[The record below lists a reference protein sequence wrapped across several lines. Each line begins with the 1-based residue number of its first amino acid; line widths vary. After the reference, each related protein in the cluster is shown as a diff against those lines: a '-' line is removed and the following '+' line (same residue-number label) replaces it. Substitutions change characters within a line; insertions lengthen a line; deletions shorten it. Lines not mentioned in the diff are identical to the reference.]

1 MKLFTKRTEHI
12 FLFGPTQLII
22 ICVVIFPLIW
32 AIYISLTNY
41 SPVISPEKK
50 FVGLANFIRVF
61 KDDRFIDSLWR
72 MVFYSGFGVAIQVLL
87 GTALALAFVKYIKSG
102 LWRAV
107 LIIIYLLP
115 MMMAE
120 VVAAQMWYLLVSAAG
135 TFNNILISLRF
146 QPINWLGKDM
156 ALATVMI
163 ADIWQ
168 WTGLTLL
175 IVFAA
180 RISVPED
187 LYESAELDGA
197 SEWMI
202 LRRITL
208 PYLARPM
215 AIAALLRF
223 MDSYKYLDKVFI
235 MTYGGPGTATELP
248 TFYAYLV
255 GFSYFKVGYAAA
267 MSWIFGIGAVLAM
280 LLFWQLMRGK
290 QRGVI
295 R

>member
-1 MKLFTKRTEHI
+1 MKLFTTRTQHI
-12 FLFGPTQLII
+12 WLFGPTQLII
-22 ICVVIFPLIW
+22 VCVVIFPLIW
-32 AIYISLTNY
+32 AIYISLTDY
-41 SPVISPEKK
+41 SPVVSPAKN
-50 FVGLANFIRVF
+50 FVGLKNFIQVF
-61 KDDRFIDSLWR
+61 KDDRFIDSLGR
-72 MVFYSGFGVAIQVLL
+72 MAIYSGFGVAIQVVL

-102 LWRAV
+102 LMRAA
-107 LIIIYLLP
+107 LIIISLLP

-120 VVAAQMWYLLVSAAG
+120 VVAAQMWYLLISAAG
-135 TFNNILISLRF
+135 TFNNILISLRLK
-146 QPINWLGKDM
+146 PIEWLGKDM
-156 ALATVMI
+156 ALGTVML

-197 SEWMI
+197 SEWLI
-202 LRRITL
+202 LRKITL
-208 PYLARPM
+208 PYLATPV

-280 LLFWQLMRGK
+280 LIFWQLMKGK
-290 QRGVI
+290 RTGGT

>member
-1 MKLFTKRTEHI
+1 
-12 FLFGPTQLII
+12 
-22 ICVVIFPLIW
+22 LIW

-41 SPVISPEKK
+41 SPTISPERK
-50 FVGLANFIRVF
+50 FIGLANFIQVF
-61 KDDRFIDSLWR
+61 KDERFIDSLGR
-72 MVFYSGFGVAIQVLL
+72 MAIYSGLGVGIQVAL
-87 GTALALAFVKYIKSG
+87 GTALALAFVNYVKSG
-102 LWRAV
+102 LWRAI
-107 LIIIYLLP
+107 LIIISLLP

-120 VVAAQMWYLLVSAAG
+120 VVAAQMWYLLISAAG
-135 TFNNILISLRF
+135 TFNNILLSLRL
-146 QPINWLGKDM
+146 QPVEWLGKNM

-163 ADIWQ
+163 ADLWQ

-197 SEWMI
+197 SEWLI

-208 PYLARPM
+208 PYLAKPI

-267 MSWIFGIGAVLAM
+267 MSWIFGIGAVIAM
-280 LLFWQLMRGK
+280 LIFWQLMKGRRKRRGGIK
-290 QRGVI
+290 
-295 R
+295 